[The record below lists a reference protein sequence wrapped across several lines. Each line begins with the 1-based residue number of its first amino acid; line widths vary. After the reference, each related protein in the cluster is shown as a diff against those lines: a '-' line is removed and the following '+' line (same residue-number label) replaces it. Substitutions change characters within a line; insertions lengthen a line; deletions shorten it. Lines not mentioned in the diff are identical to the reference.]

1 MNRHLKSLIYGVF
14 ILLLIIG
21 CGEKEDRPLAKDE
34 LLQETSGSV
43 TAFTAEPEESKSSGQ
58 VFKTEHIWNAKV
70 TIADGILLGES
81 KHGWRRIVPI
91 TGGTFEGPNIRGEVI
106 PGGEDW
112 QLTRPD
118 GDTELY
124 ARYLLKTHDGH
135 LIQVINRVLIH
146 YSPAGE
152 KEEPYIRSVIDL
164 EAPNDSP
171 YEYLNHAIFLGTLAQ
186 PPLKPGEEAYVV
198 IGVYKV
204 L

>member
-1 MNRHLKSLIYGVF
+1 MHGKSFSILSVEMKKRTLLTMFVVLILGLCF
-14 ILLLIIG
+14 TNAL
-21 CGEKEDRPLAKDE
+21 
-34 LLQETSGSV
+34 
-43 TAFTAEPEESKSSGQ
+43 TAFAAEPEKSESSGQ
-58 VFKTEHIWNAKV
+58 VFKTEHMWDAKV
-70 TIADGILLGES
+70 TIADAILLGVS

-91 TGGTFEGPNIRGEVI
+91 TGGTFEGPNIRGEVV

-135 LIQVINRVLIH
+135 LIQVINRVLWH
-146 YSPAGE
+146 NPPDAE
-152 KEEPYIRSVIDL
+152 KVGPYIRSVIDL
-164 EAPNDSP
+164 EAPTGSP
-171 YEYLNHAIFLGTLAQ
+171 YEYLNHAIFLGTLTQ
-186 PPLKPGEEAYVV
+186 PTLKPGEKTYVV

>member
-1 MNRHLKSLIYGVF
+1 MNGHLRSLISGVF

-21 CGEKEDRPLAKDE
+21 CGEKENRPVAVVTSRDI
-34 LLQETSGSV
+34 SGSAP
-43 TAFTAEPEESKSSGQ
+43 AFTADPKKSESSDQ
-58 VFKTEHIWNAKV
+58 AFKTEHMWDAKV
-70 TIADGILLGES
+70 TIADGILLGKS

-91 TGGTFEGPNIRGEVI
+91 TGGTFEGPNIRGEVV

-135 LIQVINRVLIH
+135 LIQVINRVLMH
-146 YSPAGE
+146 FSPESENGSS
-152 KEEPYIRSVIDL
+152 YIRSVIDL
-164 EAPNDSP
+164 EAPIDSP
-171 YEYLNHAIFLGTLAQ
+171 YEYLNHAIFLGTLTQ
-186 PPLKPGEEAYVV
+186 PRLKPGEEQYVV